1 MSLIYF
7 GPDMNI
13 IKRDLPKMVV
23 DQCGCPWIGR
33 YPVSIRFPSARAPM
47 QFPAN
52 HFSNIPKMII
62 QEAMDNAIEFIRQDH
77 KWT

>member
-23 DQCGCPWIGR
+23 DECGCPW
-33 YPVSIRFPSARAPM
+33 
-47 QFPAN
+47 
-52 HFSNIPKMII
+52 
-62 QEAMDNAIEFIRQDH
+62 AMAINYE
-77 KWT
+77 